1 MTIIVFF
8 FFKDKKSPEDER
20 GGPIHGCQQSTC
32 EKSKQRICCDTTF
45 YNSSLFDRNSSLHTV
60 ILQILDVLSFLKMPL
75 EKVMSPRGDVGSE
88 PPSRRVGAIRADGF
102 CSADTSCDSSPVSSD
117 LEVTWTTWIQSL
129 KLRNES
135 NVSLNKHFSP
145 SL

>member
-1 MTIIVFF
+1 MREVGQYMDVNSQPAR
-8 FFKDKKSPEDER
+8 KV
-20 GGPIHGCQQSTC
+20 
-32 EKSKQRICCDTTF
+32 SKESVVTLHF
-45 YNSSLFDRNSSLHTV
+45 YNSSLFDRNSSLHTI

-75 EKVMSPRGDVGSE
+75 EKVTSPRGDVGSE

-102 CSADTSCDSSPVSSD
+102 CSTDTSCDSSPVSSD

-135 NVSLNKHFSP
+135 NLSLNKHFSP